1 MHLKCMLSRFSGLLS
16 RKTAM
21 TSPISNFAQAFPAT
35 GVGSSGALGAPRGSG
50 AASFAEA
57 LKGAVGEVS
66 RLQNDATAAVEQ
78 LQLGQTDDVTGVMSA
93 VEKSEL
99 ALKTLIAIR
108 SKLVS
113 AYDEIRNMPI

>member
-1 MHLKCMLSRFSGLLS
+1 
-16 RKTAM
+16 M
-21 TSPISNFAQAFPAT
+21 TSSINHLARAFPAT
-35 GVGSSGALGAPRGSG
+35 GGVGFSSPGAPSSGASG
-50 AASFAEA
+50 GTSFAET
-57 LKGAVGEVS
+57 LKGAIGGVS
-66 RLQNDATAAVEQ
+66 RLQNGATMAVEQ

-99 ALKTLIAIR
+99 ALKTLLAIR